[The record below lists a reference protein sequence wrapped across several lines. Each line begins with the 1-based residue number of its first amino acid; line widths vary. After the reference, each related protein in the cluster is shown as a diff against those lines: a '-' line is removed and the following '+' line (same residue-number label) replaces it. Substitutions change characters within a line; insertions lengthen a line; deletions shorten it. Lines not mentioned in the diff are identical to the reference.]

1 MSAKDIYHEPFVHA
15 LQKDGWT
22 ITHDPLTIPFD
33 GTEFFVDIGAERLIG
48 AMRDGELIAVEIKSF
63 LKPSPVQ
70 DLKEAIGQYILYGD
84 IMAESPD
91 NADRTLYLAVREET
105 YRVVFSKAQTLR
117 LIQNRNI
124 RLIVFDPDKEV
135 ITQWIS

>member
-1 MSAKDIYHEPFVHA
+1 VSAKDIFHEPFVRA
-15 LQKDGWT
+15 LQKEGWT

-33 GTEFFVDIGAERLIG
+33 GTELFVDIGAERLIG
-48 AMRDGELIAVEIKSF
+48 AVRDGERIAVEIKSF

-70 DLKEAIGQYILYGD
+70 DLKEAVGQYILYGD

-105 YRVVFSKAQTLR
+105 YRVVFSKSQTLR

-124 RLIVFDPDKEV
+124 RLIVFDPDREV
-135 ITQWIS
+135 IILWIS

>member
-1 MSAKDIYHEPFVHA
+1 MSAKDIFHEPFVRA
-15 LQKDGWT
+15 LQKEGWT

-33 GTEFFVDIGAERLIG
+33 GTELFVDIGAERLIG
-48 AMRDGELIAVEIKSF
+48 AVRDGERIAVEIKSF

-70 DLKEAIGQYILYGD
+70 DLKEAVGQYILYGD

-105 YRVVFSKAQTLR
+105 YRVVFSKSQTLR

-124 RLIVFDPDKEV
+124 RLIVFDPDREV
-135 ITQWIS
+135 IILWIS